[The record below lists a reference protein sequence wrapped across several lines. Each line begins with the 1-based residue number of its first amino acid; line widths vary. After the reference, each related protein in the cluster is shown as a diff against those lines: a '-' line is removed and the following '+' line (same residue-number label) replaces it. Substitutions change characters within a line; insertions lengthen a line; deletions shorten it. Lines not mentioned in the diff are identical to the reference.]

1 MLSARGAVPGA
12 AGHWDPTV
20 AQEDG
25 QRLRRHALLA
35 RPHRPRCCCS
45 LRACCPFIDRGSRS
59 SSEGRRRVVLLEREV
74 NAYLRFQAASQLPPG
89 VAEPHITLA
98 RGGRVVA
105 RARIDLD
112 AVAAGRERSVLDPL
126 SYLRG
131 NLPVTASGILEVR
144 DGIGRIQVE
153 SVTVAGLPVPALV
166 LDLLVRFHS
175 RSAAYPL
182 GFDLADPFELPYR
195 IREIDVAAGQAV
207 IVQ

>member
-1 MLSARGAVPGA
+1 MLLLVAGLLPVAGLLSAAAQRGGQ
-12 AGHWDPTV
+12 PT
-20 AQEDG
+20 AEDG
-25 QRLRRHALLA
+25 QRLAAKLA
-35 RPHRPRCCCS
+35 RI
-45 LRACCPFIDRGSRS
+45 IDRGSRS
-59 SSEGRRRVVLLEREV
+59 SEGRRQVVLLEREV

>member
-1 MLSARGAVPGA
+1 MLLLVAGLLPVAGLLSAAAQRGGP
-12 AGHWDPTV
+12 PT
-20 AQEDG
+20 AEDG
-25 QRLRRHALLA
+25 QRLAAKLA
-35 RPHRPRCCCS
+35 RI
-45 LRACCPFIDRGSRS
+45 IDRGSRS
-59 SSEGRRRVVLLEREV
+59 AEGRRRVVLLEREV